1 MFTVCTEA
9 ESTPCSTTVMVLVQP
24 RSPPILCRGH
34 KAGFHFH
41 VFVIGKTFVTS
52 LARNRTC
59 DPLVSGR
66 CATMGVDS
74 SHSYFS
80 RFLRDFMILTQIEQ
94 SFPQKVATHCTEL
107 R

>member
-9 ESTPCSTTVMVLVQP
+9 ESTPCSTTVMAIVQP
-24 RSPPILCRGH
+24 RSPPILWLGH
-34 KAGFHFH
+34 KAGFH
-41 VFVIGKTFVTS
+41 VFIIGKTFVTS
-52 LARNRTC
+52 LATNRTC

-66 CATMGVDS
+66 CATMGVDK

-80 RFLRDFMILTQIEQ
+80 RYLRDFMILTQIEQ